1 VTFVVVAG
9 TGTEIGK
16 TWVTAELAACL
27 RKRGIAVAAR
37 KPVQSFEPG
46 ADAPTD
52 ADVLGRA
59 TGENPHNVCPAHRWL
74 PRAMAPPIAADALG
88 ADPFTV
94 AELAAEI
101 TQSSPPHTIVLV
113 ESVGGVRS
121 PIAADGDTVA
131 LVAALRPALIVL
143 VADAELGTINL
154 VRLSV
159 EVLRAL
165 RVIVYLNRY
174 ESERDLHARNRDWLV
189 TREGLEVVTDPEALA
204 RVVAALPLID

>member
-1 VTFVVVAG
+1 MTFVVVAG

-16 TWVTAELAACL
+16 TWVTAELASCL
-27 RKRGIAVAAR
+27 RRRGVAVAAR
-37 KPVQSFEPG
+37 KPVQSFDPG

-59 TGENPHNVCPAHRWL
+59 TGEHPHTVCPAHRWL
-74 PRAMAPPIAADALG
+74 PLAMAPPMAAEALG
-88 ADPFTV
+88 TPRFTFAD
-94 AELAAEI
+94 LATEI
-101 TQSSPPHTIVLV
+101 THGSPRDGVVLV

-121 PIAADGDTVA
+121 PLAADGDTVA

-154 VRLSV
+154 VRLST
-159 EVLRAL
+159 EVLRAH
-165 RVIVYLNRY
+165 RVVVYLNRY
-174 ESERDLHARNRDWLV
+174 ESERELHARNRDWLV

-204 RVVAALPLID
+204 RVVAALPSTD